1 MDQIQIRGLKLFAY
15 HGVNPEEKQNGQ
27 NFELDVTLFTS
38 VKRPGCTDDL
48 NDTINYSKAVKC
60 ITRVMAEGPYDL
72 IERAATRVAQ
82 QLLIEFPPVEQ
93 VTVRLKKPEAPI
105 KADFDFV
112 AVDITRTRED
122 FHD

>member
-15 HGVNPEEKQNGQ
+15 HGVNPEEKQDGQ

-38 VKRPGCTDDL
+38 VKRPGRTDDL

-60 ITRVMAEGPYDL
+60 ITRVMLEESYDL
-72 IERAATRVAQ
+72 IERAASRVAQ
-82 QLLIEFPPVEQ
+82 ELLTEFSSLDR

-105 KADFDFV
+105 QADFDYV
-112 AVDITRTRED
+112 AVEITRSRGD
-122 FHD
+122 FTD